1 MKATTSFTYLRSRY
15 SCSHALR
22 FRRKRLHGPADV
34 SPPSYSVCTPSE
46 MGHNLLHNA
55 WREADRCRASARL
68 RRTSNRHCERSHVY
82 HCGRARKHL
91 TRVLRWAGADS
102 GYRQRVPIR
111 RIATKSIFGNWR
123 NLARSGAHLVVQ
135 EVVKRESLGAI
146 PYGPDEHRLNLY
158 IGGNLQAINEFIKRD
173 SELAAF
179 YKQEAEPVSLPL
191 FGPNRNLTV
200 EGRLYRDPHAASV
213 LKISRANEI
222 GSGLRVPETDAAP
235 QATWTVRRIPAT
247 TPQWGFL
254 VKIKTATPCAKL
266 RYTLD
271 GSPLT
276 PPNNGIVLQPP
287 LPWGPWHVTITPPTK
302 SKARAYKKCFRDP
315 YVVSRTYP

>member
-1 MKATTSFTYLRSRY
+1 MLCAFAASVGHTSAHAEVYPRPLLRHQQFDKCHFFCRTAWHWRANICEEVQHHRYFPTSSKPHNEAGAVPEQDTTSGVYPKDG
-15 SCSHALR
+15 HGQLR
-22 FRRKRLHGPADV
+22 FCAQRFL
-34 SPPSYSVCTPSE
+34 
-46 MGHNLLHNA
+46 
-55 WREADRCRASARL
+55 SAFL
-68 RRTSNRHCERSHVY
+68 C
-82 HCGRARKHL
+82 L
-91 TRVLRWAGADS
+91 
-102 GYRQRVPIR
+102 PIWQS
-111 RIATKSIFGNWR
+111 RILGSNWR
-123 NLARSGAHLVVQ
+123 NLTRSGGHLVVQ
-135 EVVKRESLGAI
+135 EEVKRESLGAI
-146 PYGPDEHRLNLY
+146 PYGPDEHKLNPY

-222 GSGLRVPETDAAP
+222 GSGLRVPETDAAS
-235 QATWTVRRIPAT
+235 QATWTVRRLPAT

-254 VKIKTATPCAKL
+254 VKIKTATPWAKL

-271 GSPLT
+271 GSPPT

-287 LPWGPWHVTITPPTK
+287 VPWGPWHVTITPPTT
-302 SKARAYKKCFRDP
+302 SKARAYKKCFRDL
-315 YVVSRTYP
+315 YVASRTYP